1 MFPVL
6 TIVQAALA
14 LWRGPLSKILETH
27 VADQEL
33 RARLS
38 AEIEASLAQQLG
50 KGFEAQA
57 NVVMSEI
64 RSDHWLTR
72 SWRPLL
78 MLLFMALLVL
88 YGVVL
93 PAFDLIAA
101 HPVKF
106 TPRWRDLP
114 PELWNLLTVGLG
126 GYVGGRSLEKIVDGV
141 ASVRIKAERK
151 GLLSRS

>member
-1 MFPVL
+1 MFPML
-6 TIVQAALA
+6 TVVQAALA
-14 LWRGPLSKILETH
+14 LWRGPLARILEAH
-27 VADQEL
+27 VADKEL

-50 KGFEAQA
+50 TGFEAQA
-57 NVVMSEI
+57 KIVANEV

-88 YGVVL
+88 YGVIL
-93 PAFDLIAA
+93 PTLDVIAT
-101 HPVKF
+101 HPIRF
-106 TPRWRDLP
+106 APRWRDLP
-114 PELWNLLTVGLG
+114 PELWHLLTVGLG

-141 ASVRIKAERK
+141 ANATTKAGRK
-151 GLLSRS
+151 GLFSSS